1 MKKIKI
7 LLAAIAL
14 FAVAEL
20 SAQSVNDVNAK
31 YNEAVALI
39 QNKKY
44 AEAIPVLEATVAM
57 GLEAGAEAAPT
68 VTQAQKLIPTCYF
81 QNGLALCRDG
91 KFEEALP
98 VLDKAAMYSEL
109 YQDNK
114 TLNNTRKLMSQAYTA
129 LGAVPFN
136 AKEWG
141 KAIEIFSKGY
151 AANPTD
157 AELGLF
163 LAESYAESG
172 DYDNAM
178 KVYNDIAAL
187 EKRNARYAEV
197 SAKAKDK
204 ISYYQLHRASDA
216 AKNGNVQDAYVF
228 IDEILSVNPASPEAN
243 MLRVQLATN
252 AQDWAKVIEW
262 GNAAADAQTDPA
274 LKSTVYYFMG
284 AAYQNTANKDAAIAN
299 YRKVTAGPNAA
310 EAKKQI
316 DVLSKLPA

>member
-7 LLAAIAL
+7 LLAAIAM
-14 FAVAEL
+14 FVAADL
-20 SAQSVNDVNAK
+20 SAQTVNEVNAK
-31 YNEAVALI
+31 YNEAVGLI
-39 QNKKY
+39 QAKKY
-44 AEAIPVLEATVAM
+44 SEAIPVLEATVNM
-57 GLEAGAEAAPT
+57 GLEVGVDAAAT

-81 QNGLALCRDG
+81 QTGLSLCKEG

-98 VLDKAAMYSEL
+98 VLDKAAMYAEL

-114 TLNNTRKLMSQAYTA
+114 TLNNTRKLMSQTYTA

-136 AKEWG
+136 AKEWA

-172 DYDNAM
+172 DYENAM

-187 EKRNARYAEV
+187 ETRNARYAEV

-216 AKNGNVQDAYVF
+216 AKNGKVQDAYVF
-228 IDEILSVNPASPEAN
+228 ISEILTSNPANPEAN

-274 LKSTVYYFMG
+274 KKSTVYYFMG
-284 AAYQNTANKDAAIAN
+284 AAQQNSANKDAAIAN
-299 YRKVTAGPNAA
+299 YRKVTAGPNVA

-316 DVLSKLPA
+316 DILSKLPA